1 MTSAAARADLV
12 LSGIEIAGTLAFALS
27 GFIEA
32 TRKRMDAVGIAAV
45 AFIAAFGGGT
55 LRDILLDRRPFFW
68 VERPGYVWL
77 ILVLTVAGL
86 ATMRARHVEFTG
98 RAMRWPDALG
108 LGLFSVAGASQAL
121 EAGQPL
127 IVAALM
133 GVVTGVF
140 GGVMRDIL
148 CNEVPTIFHDRR
160 PYAVCSFAGAWTF
173 VALHALGA
181 QGWPAL
187 AAGIVVTAGLRML
200 ALVRG
205 WRVPGW
211 VDR

>member
-1 MTSAAARADLV
+1 MSPAEHADLV
-12 LSGIEIAGTLAFALS
+12 LAGIEIAGTLAFGLS

-32 TRKRMDAVGIAAV
+32 TRKRMDIVGIATV
-45 AFIAAFGGGT
+45 AFVAALGGGT

-68 VERPGYVWL
+68 VEHSGYVWL

-86 ATMRARHVEFTG
+86 VLMRARHVEFTG

-108 LGLFSVAGASQAL
+108 LGLFSVVGTSQAL
-121 EAGQPL
+121 AMEQPL

-148 CNEVPTIFHDRR
+148 CNEVPTVFRDHR

-173 VALHALGA
+173 IAVQAIAAPAWVALGA
-181 QGWPAL
+181 GIGV
-187 AAGIVVTAGLRML
+187 AAGWRML
-200 ALVRG
+200 ALARD

-211 VDR
+211 TGR